1 MARKDAKDARKP
13 GGDPAT
19 EAFEK
24 GVEKV
29 RAHPVFAPL
38 MWRVRVYRRENT
50 PYPHNGWATVSAGGA
65 IYAHPKRRGS
75 ADEWAYAIAHC
86 LLHLGLGHFKNVPE
100 PIAWQSACDCFVARF
115 LKDLKFGRP
124 PDDMLVEVDFGSR
137 SEERLY
143 ESFVRDGIPP
153 QLAGCGAAGPSSYDM
168 IDIGQMDT
176 LEERNWEGTFAEG
189 LLQAVDAA
197 VELAAGLRVT
207 MGSRERAQTEAARA
221 RSWFISRFPLLGSL
235 AASFTLVEDP
245 QVCIRMQIAVA
256 AVDAE
261 AQEIYVNPAARLY
274 EEEARFVIAH
284 ELLHVGLRH
293 QARRLGR
300 DPFLWNVAC
309 DYVVNG
315 WLVEMG
321 VGNLPKFGVLY
332 DPELKGMSAEGIY
345 DLIVT
350 DMRRYRKLATLRGTG
365 LGDMLEGDTPEWW
378 THGDG
383 MALDGFYRRCLSQG
397 LAHHEAEGRG
407 LLPSGLIEEIRALD
421 QPPIPWDVELAQ
433 WFDRHFSP
441 LEKRRTYTRLSRRQ
455 SSTPDI
461 PRPLWVPL
469 ADSQEARTFG
479 VVLDTSGSMDR
490 KLLAKALGAIASYS
504 LSREVGRVRLVFCD
518 AVAYDEGY
526 VAPEVI
532 AERVRVRGR
541 GGTILQPGI
550 DLLEKAEDFPKA
562 GPVLI
567 ITDGE
572 CDRLQIRREH
582 AFLLPQGRH
591 LPFVPKGPVFRIT

>member
-1 MARKDAKDARKP
+1 MARKDEKKK
-13 GGDPAT
+13 GSDPAT

-29 RAHPVFAPL
+29 RAHPIFGPL
-38 MWRVRVYRRENT
+38 MWRVSIYRREGT
-50 PYPHNGWATVSAGGA
+50 PYPQNGWAVVSPRGA
-65 IYAHPKRRGS
+65 LYAHPKRRGS
-75 ADEWAYAIAHC
+75 VEEWAYVIAHC

-100 PIAWQSACDCFVARF
+100 PIAWQTACDCFVARF

-124 PDDMLVEVDFGSR
+124 PEDMLIEVDFGSK

-143 ESFVRDGIPP
+143 ETFVRDGIPP
-153 QLAGCGAAGPSSYDM
+153 QLSGCGAAGPNSYDM
-168 IDIGQMDT
+168 IEPAQLDT
-176 LEERNWEGTFAEG
+176 VHGHDWEATFAEG
-189 LLQAVDAA
+189 LVQAVDAA
-197 VELAAGLRVT
+197 VELAAGLRQS
-207 MGSRERAQTEAARA
+207 MSSRERAQTEASRA
-221 RSWFISRFPLLGSL
+221 RSWFIARFPLLGSL
-235 AASFTLVEDP
+235 AAHFTLVEDP
-245 QVCIRMQIAVA
+245 QVCHRMQITVA

-261 AQEIYVNPAARLY
+261 AQEIYLNPAAGLR
-274 EEEARFVIAH
+274 EEGMRFVIAH

-293 QARRLGR
+293 QARRMGR
-300 DPFLWNVAC
+300 EPYLWNVAC

-321 VGNLPKFGVLY
+321 VGELPTFGVLY
-332 DPELKGMSAEGIY
+332 DPDLKGMSAEAIY

-350 DMRRYRKLATLRGTG
+350 DMRRYRKLATLRGYG
-365 LGDMLEGDTPEWW
+365 LGDMLEGQTPDWW
-378 THGDG
+378 MRGDG
-383 MALDGFYRRCLSQG
+383 ASLDAFYRRCLTQG
-397 LAHHEAEGRG
+397 LAFHEAEGRG
-407 LLPSGLIEEIRALD
+407 HLPAALVEEIRALD

-433 WFDRHFSP
+433 WFAQHFSP

-469 ADSQEARTFG
+469 AEAREGRTFG
-479 VVLDTSGSMDR
+479 VVLDTSGSMER

-504 LSREVGRVRLVFCD
+504 HARDVTQVRLVFCD

-526 VAPEVI
+526 VAPETL

-541 GGTILQPGI
+541 GGTVLQPGI
-550 DLLEKAEDFPKA
+550 DLLERAKDFPKD
-562 GPVLI
+562 GPLLI

-582 AFLLPQGRH
+582 AFLLPQGQH
-591 LPFVPKGPVFRIT
+591 LPFVPVGRVFRIV

>member
-1 MARKDAKDARKP
+1 MARKDSRKP
-13 GGDPAT
+13 GSDPAS

-24 GVEKV
+24 GLEKV
-29 RAHPVFAPL
+29 RAHPVFSPL
-38 MWRVRVYRRENT
+38 MWRVTVYRQENT
-50 PYPHNGWATVSAGGA
+50 PYPPNGWATVSPKGA

-75 ADEWAYAIAHC
+75 VDEWAYVIAHC

-100 PIAWQSACDCFVARF
+100 PVAWQSACDCFVARF
-115 LKDLKFGRP
+115 LKDLKFGRT
-124 PDDMLVEVDFGSR
+124 PDEMLVELDFGSR

-153 QLAGCGAAGPSSYDM
+153 TLAGCGAAGPSSYDM
-168 IDIGQMDT
+168 IDLGLMSTRD
-176 LEERNWEGTFAEG
+176 ENEWERTFAEG

-197 VELAAGLRVT
+197 VELAAGLRQT
-207 MGSRERAQTEAARA
+207 MSPRERSQTIAARA
-221 RSWFISRFPLLGSL
+221 RSWFMSRFPLLGSL

-245 QVCIRMQIAVA
+245 LVCNRMQISVA
-256 AVDAE
+256 AVDGE
-261 AQEIYVNPAARLY
+261 AQELYINPAAVLH
-274 EEEARFVIAH
+274 EEVARFVIAH

-300 DPFLWNVAC
+300 DPYLWNVAC

-321 VGNLPKFGVLY
+321 VGELPSFGVLY
-332 DPELKGMSAEGIY
+332 DPQLKGMSAEAIY

-365 LGDMLEGDTPEWW
+365 LGDMLEGHTPEWW
-378 THGDG
+378 MHGDG
-383 MALDGFYRRCLSQG
+383 VALDGFYRRCLTQG
-397 LAHHEAEGRG
+397 LAYHQAEGRG
-407 LLPSGLIEEIRALD
+407 LVPAGLMEEIQALD

-441 LEKRRTYTRLSRRQ
+441 LEKRRTYMRLSRRQ
-455 SSTPDI
+455 SATPDI
-461 PRPLWVPL
+461 PRPLWVPQ
-469 ADSQEARTFG
+469 ADSQDGRTFG

-526 VAPEVI
+526 VAPEAI
-532 AERVRVRGR
+532 SERVRVRGR
-541 GGTILQPGI
+541 GGTVLQPGI
-550 DLLEKAEDFPKA
+550 DLLERAEDFPKV
-562 GPVLI
+562 GPLLI

-572 CDRLQIRREH
+572 CDRLQVRREH

-591 LPFVPKGPVFRIT
+591 LPFVPKGPVFRII